1 MFYAKAVNCCA
12 EVVMIMN
19 SGPDGGE
26 CLSAASC
33 RGFNGTCA
41 LIADQFKDVAV
52 LPYFPNGLSEYTC
65 TAFPDDDKPVDSFIV
80 RAARSLRKR

>member
-1 MFYAKAVNCCA
+1 
-12 EVVMIMN
+12 MIMN

-65 TAFPDDDKPVDSFIV
+65 TAFPDDERPVDSFIV
-80 RAARSLRKR
+80 RAARKQMLCPRS